1 MSDKSIGLGDVVSFQ
16 WQGSGYDTGTV
27 CQVHTDGTVDVFR
40 PFTHTGDFLCSGRN
54 PGSSAVTCYTGV
66 EVVKAMNPARLT
78 LLRKGGTL
86 R

>member
-1 MSDKSIGLGDVVSFQ
+1 MADKLSLGDVVSFQ

-40 PFTHTGDFLCSGRN
+40 PFTHTGDFSYTGRN
-54 PGSSAVTCYTGV
+54 PGSSAVTCYVGV
-66 EVVKAMNPARLT
+66 EVVKSMSPASLT
-78 LLRKGGTL
+78 LVRKGGTL